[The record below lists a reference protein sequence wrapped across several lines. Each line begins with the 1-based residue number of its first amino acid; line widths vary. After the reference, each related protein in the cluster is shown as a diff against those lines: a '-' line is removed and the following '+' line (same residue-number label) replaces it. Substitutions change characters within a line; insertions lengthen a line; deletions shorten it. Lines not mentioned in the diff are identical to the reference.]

1 MGGAGTGGGG
11 TGGSKTGGGGRNYIS
26 MLLVNVCHLKEQS
39 NIQLQQ
45 AKKVEVAGPLQEQ
58 QEWEVQEQ
66 EVQEQ
71 EGQKQEEEGAT
82 SMCC

>member
-1 MGGAGTGGGG
+1 MRGAGTGGGG
-11 TGGSKTGGGGRNYIS
+11 TGGSKTGGGGGYIS
-26 MLLVNVCHLKEQS
+26 MLLVNVCHLKEQF

-45 AKKVEVAGPLQEQ
+45 AKKVDVARPLQEQ